1 MENKDVF
8 ELIIDNAI
16 EIFLAFDNDY
26 CVYFPKRRYIRAHF

>member
-16 EIFLAFDNDY
+16 EIVLAFDNDN
-26 CVYFPKRRYIRAHF
+26 CIWNFKKYIVM